1 MRHFLN
7 KSFMSIPIIRTQET
21 PKLAETFFNSRN
33 HYFCIMFEYH
43 SKRNG
48 ILAMIWDKRVFL
60 YYSEREI
67 QLVKL
72 TVLYQ
77 LGSYL

>member
-1 MRHFLN
+1 
-7 KSFMSIPIIRTQET
+7 
-21 PKLAETFFNSRN
+21 
-33 HYFCIMFEYH
+33 
-43 SKRNG
+43 
-48 ILAMIWDKRVFL
+48 MIWDKRVFL

-77 LGSYL
+77 LGGIKFGGISGKFGGKVV